1 MSRVG
6 RDTRQI
12 ALAEA
17 FSEMGQAWIRWV
29 QASVPDDAVS
39 YARLRVL
46 TALEGN
52 PDGLTMSGIA
62 AALGVTG
69 RRVTVLVDALVEDKL
84 VARYAHPTD
93 GRSTIIEITEAGLA
107 HQRQVWQQHQR
118 TISVA
123 FDELSDEDQVQL
135 LDISH
140 TLTDA
145 FRRHLADLAA
155 PPALECA
162 TDSDEVLIRNNRPVR
177 AARPKPH

>member
-1 MSRVG
+1 MSSTD
-6 RDTRQI
+6 RDARLI

-17 FSEMGQAWIRWV
+17 FSEMGPAWIRWV

-46 TALEGN
+46 TALESH

-69 RRVTVLVDALVEDKL
+69 RRVTVLVDALAEDGL

-123 FDELSDEDQVQL
+123 FDDLSDEDQVRL
-135 LDISH
+135 LGNSR

-145 FRRHLADLAA
+145 FRRRLAELTT
-155 PPALECA
+155 PPADDCA
-162 TDSDEVLIRNNRPVR
+162 ARSDAVLIRNNRPVH

>member
-1 MSRVG
+1 MSSTDRAA
-6 RDTRQI
+6 RLI

-17 FSEMGQAWIRWV
+17 FSEMGPAWIRWV

-46 TALEGN
+46 TALESH

-69 RRVTVLVDALVEDKL
+69 RRVTVLVDALAEDGL

-123 FDELSDEDQVQL
+123 FDDLSDEDQVRL
-135 LDISH
+135 LGISR

-145 FRRHLADLAA
+145 FRRRLAELTT
-155 PPALECA
+155 PPADDCA
-162 TDSDEVLIRNNRPVR
+162 ARSDAVLIRNNRPVH

>member
-1 MSRVG
+1 MSSTD
-6 RDTRQI
+6 RDARLT

-17 FSEMGQAWIRWV
+17 FSEMGPAWIRWV

-46 TALEGN
+46 TALESH
-52 PDGLTMSGIA
+52 PDGLTMSGLA

-69 RRVTVLVDALVEDKL
+69 RRVTVLVDALAEDGL

-107 HQRQVWQQHQR
+107 HQHLVWQQHQSMV
-118 TISVA
+118 SVA
-123 FDELSDEDQVQL
+123 FGDLSDQDQVRL
-135 LDISH
+135 LGISR

-145 FRRHLADLAA
+145 FRRRLAERTAA
-155 PPALECA
+155 PADVCDA
-162 TDSDEVLIRNNRPVR
+162 RSDTVLIRNNRPVR
-177 AARPKPH
+177 AARPKSQ

>member
-1 MSRVG
+1 M
-6 RDTRQI
+6 
-12 ALAEA
+12 
-17 FSEMGQAWIRWV
+17 
-29 QASVPDDAVS
+29 S

-46 TALEGN
+46 TALESH

-62 AALGVTG
+62 AALGITG
-69 RRVTVLVDALVEDKL
+69 RRVTVLVDALAEDGL

-123 FDELSDEDQVQL
+123 FDDLSDEDQVRL
-135 LDISH
+135 LGNSR

-145 FRRHLADLAA
+145 FRRRLAELTTPPVDDCAA
-155 PPALECA
+155 R
-162 TDSDEVLIRNNRPVR
+162 SDAVLIRNNRPVH

>member
-1 MSRVG
+1 MSSTD
-6 RDTRQI
+6 RDARLT

-17 FSEMGQAWIRWV
+17 FSEMGPAWIRWV

-46 TALEGN
+46 TALESH
-52 PDGLTMSGIA
+52 PDGLTMSGLA

-69 RRVTVLVDALVEDKL
+69 RRVTVLVDALAEDGL

-107 HQRQVWQQHQR
+107 HQHLVWQQHQSMV
-118 TISVA
+118 SVA
-123 FDELSDEDQVQL
+123 FADLSDEDQVRL
-135 LDISH
+135 LGISR

-145 FRRHLADLAA
+145 FRRRLAERTAA
-155 PPALECA
+155 PADVCDA
-162 TDSDEVLIRNNRPVR
+162 RSDTVLIRNNRPVR
-177 AARPKPH
+177 AARPKSQ

>member
-1 MSRVG
+1 MSSTD
-6 RDTRQI
+6 RDARLI

-17 FSEMGQAWIRWV
+17 FSAMGPAWIRWV

-46 TALEGN
+46 TALESH

-69 RRVTVLVDALVEDKL
+69 RRVTVLVDALAEDGL

-123 FDELSDEDQVQL
+123 FDDLSDEDQVRL
-135 LDISH
+135 LGISR

-145 FRRHLADLAA
+145 FRRRLAELTT
-155 PPALECA
+155 PPADDCA
-162 TDSDEVLIRNNRPVR
+162 ARSDAVLIRNNRPVH